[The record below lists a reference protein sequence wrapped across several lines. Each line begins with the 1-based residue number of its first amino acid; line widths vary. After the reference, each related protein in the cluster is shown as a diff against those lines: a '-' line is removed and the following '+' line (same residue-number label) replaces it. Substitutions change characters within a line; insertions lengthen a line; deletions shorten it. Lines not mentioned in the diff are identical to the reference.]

1 MAKPYEQPRTISN
14 WLRLQLELDAASAI
28 DLGTNEQ
35 ILHVTGPHVIVLLGR
50 LILPLLSLVFW
61 GGMAIYR
68 ATGGGFVVANASV
81 TQGFDLLN
89 WAMVVMMLLLGLI
102 WLALAVRGRV
112 TSQTRLII
120 ALIMAALG
128 LLSAFRASGGR
139 IFYHNAQIF
148 FDQAFDGFNIV
159 LIILSA
165 LSLIATIFTAYD
177 WLNDELILTNQR
189 VVYDDDQV
197 IIPFLIE
204 RRQQQQIFLEDVQDV
219 LATTETY
226 AKHWLGYGTIQV
238 KSARLNGDIR
248 FVSAREP
255 MLMQQKIMGEVRALR
270 KTLSAQNFERLVA
283 DHIYGQKAPTEPPQ
297 LRTRETRVM
306 RWLRW
311 LVPDNPEMDEQSST
325 ITWRPHW
332 IFLLRGLMGPLL
344 LLVVAS
350 LALTISTNLLLLS
363 SFTVAI
369 MLSLIILVVLCWSF
383 WEWEDYRNDRYILTP
398 EKVVDIEKK
407 PFGPEDRREAG
418 MGAVNNISLQTTYVS
433 NLLGYGDVVLT
444 TAGGGTPFTFCRVP
458 QPRDVVAK
466 ITEYNVRFK
475 RADQNRSLNDMLGLL
490 RHYHEAQLA
499 HDEINRPSL

>member
-1 MAKPYEQPRTISN
+1 MPKPYEQPRTISN

-50 LILPLLSLVFW
+50 LILPLLSLTFL

-68 ATGGGFVVANASV
+68 ATGGGFVVANANM
-81 TQGFDLLN
+81 TPGFDLFN
-89 WAMVVMMLLLGLI
+89 WLLVVIMLLLGLI
-102 WLALAVRGRV
+102 WLALAVRGRA
-112 TSQTRLII
+112 TSRTRLII

-128 LLSAFRASGGR
+128 LLSAFRANGGR
-139 IFYHNAQIF
+139 IFYHNASIF
-148 FDQAFDGFNIV
+148 IDQAFDGVNLLLIV
-159 LIILSA
+159 LSA
-165 LSLIATIFTAYD
+165 LSLIAIIFTAYD

-189 VVYDDDQV
+189 VVYDNDQV

-204 RRQQQQIFLEDVQDV
+204 RRRQQQIFLEDVQDV

-226 AKHWLGYGTIQV
+226 TKHWLGYGTIRV

-248 FVSAREP
+248 FDSAREP

-270 KTLSAQNFERLVA
+270 KTLNAENFERLVA
-283 DHIYGQKAPTEPPQ
+283 DHIYGQKTPTEPPQ
-297 LRTRETRVM
+297 LRTRETRIM

-311 LVPDNPEMDEQSST
+311 LIPDNPEIDERSST
-325 ITWRPHW
+325 IIWRPHW
-332 IFLLRGLMGPLL
+332 IFLLRGLLGPLL

-350 LALTISTNLLLLS
+350 LALTIGSSLFLLNSLALALALL
-363 SFTVAI
+363 
-369 MLSLIILVVLCWSF
+369 MLLLVVLLWSL

-418 MGAVNNISLQTTYVS
+418 MGAINNVSLQTTYIS
-433 NLLGYGDVVLT
+433 NLFGYGDVVLT
-444 TAGGGTPFTFCRVP
+444 TAGGGTPFTFSRVP